1 MDSEIR
7 KRLIIGSFV
16 FLSTLLMLIFYL
28 PAVRNPYN
36 IDTDPLMLIN
46 FDQAKMINQN
56 NVSITD
62 NFLNNRHKL
71 IGLRQTS
78 NIDDWTTLISNTVE
92 AINML
97 PGQKSDLVKIVL
109 VYSEYDTDLITISED
124 YDKTFDTDIV
134 MLHDADQK
142 IQTTIEKYNRSL
154 QKNNRRG
161 QRDKTVGSEH
171 IYLLDKSNYIV
182 NHFRKDVEPLFLSG
196 QLRNLF

>member
-1 MDSEIR
+1 
-7 KRLIIGSFV
+7 
-16 FLSTLLMLIFYL
+16 
-28 PAVRNPYN
+28 
-36 IDTDPLMLIN
+36 MLIN
-46 FDQAKMINQN
+46 FDQVKMINKD
-56 NVSITD
+56 NVLITE
-62 NFLNNRHKL
+62 NFLNSRHKL

-78 NIDDWTTLISNTVE
+78 NIDDWTILISNTVE

-109 VYSEYDTDLITISED
+109 VYPEYDTNLINISEH
-124 YDKTFDTDIV
+124 YNKTFDTDIV
-134 MLHDADQK
+134 VLHDTNQK
-142 IQTTIEKYNRSL
+142 IQSTIEKYNKSVL
-154 QKNNRRG
+154 KNNNRG

>member
-1 MDSEIR
+1 
-7 KRLIIGSFV
+7 
-16 FLSTLLMLIFYL
+16 
-28 PAVRNPYN
+28 
-36 IDTDPLMLIN
+36 MLIN